1 MRILL
6 VVIILLTV
14 RINAAVINP
23 AIELNQ
29 LSPDQWSAND
39 VSQFKI
45 IGKDKKDKFSLQLS
59 GGEISQKCQHLE
71 NNTNSR
77 RTHLNGIV
85 DTFYKV
91 SAVVKGEGKIQVG
104 VETIAA
110 NGSSINWGGYLSLNG
125 KGQELTL
132 SGQEKNPLTIRH
144 RVIFRLAADSHCEI
158 TDPQMYYYQSP
169 TNSLEVMPANVVA
182 VPGGEIKI
190 NLNLN
195 LTKPSPVTVRSYSN
209 IEGAQLISE
218 ETFQHGPFILKVP
231 VDVKSDYR
239 VAISVP
245 EYGIS
250 KLFFVQIVT
259 KEQYD
264 ALNKTA
270 GQIKLQSP
278 LEALVIGDSLTDF
291 SRGFNYLDIVDFF
304 VNMNGGRMNF
314 RNYGVGGEYTTR
326 VWKRIEALN
335 GNGNPPVRQEMYRN
349 LTAEKVNEVWIAL
362 GSNDTRVSRKTD
374 FKIPQ
379 VPRQEQEEAVRKIV
393 NYFRR
398 QNSKVRIV
406 FIACPSHDFS
416 SIEARF
422 KANPKSE
429 VLFGVDEEIKHFNS
443 ALKKVA
449 AETGADYID
458 FYQATKD
465 FTEKSKLFRPNDG
478 VHLTSC
484 GQQLL
489 ALEILKY
496 LTNRK

>member
-1 MRILL
+1 MRIFL
-6 VVIILLTV
+6 VVMLLLTV

-39 VSQFKI
+39 ASKLKI
-45 IGKDKKDKFSLQLS
+45 INKDNNDKVSLQLS
-59 GGEISQKCQHLE
+59 QGEISQKCQHLE

-77 RTHLNGIV
+77 RTHQNGII

-91 SAVVKGEGKIQVG
+91 YAEVKGEGKIQVG
-104 VETIAA
+104 VETIGV
-110 NGSSINWGGYLSLNG
+110 NGNKISWGNYLSLSD
-125 KGQELTL
+125 KVQKLEF
-132 SGQEKNPLTIRH
+132 SGQEKNPLTMQH
-144 RVIFRLAADSHCEI
+144 RVIFKLANNSHCEI
-158 TDPQMYYYQSP
+158 IAPQMYYYQNQE
-169 TNSLEVMPANVVA
+169 NSLRITPANIVA
-182 VPGGEIKI
+182 VPGSEIKMK
-190 NLNLN
+190 LD
-195 LTKPSPVTVRSYSN
+195 LTKPASVIVRRYAN
-209 IEGAQLISE
+209 IEGTQLISE
-218 ETFQHGPFILKVP
+218 NTFQHGPFILKVP

-239 VAISVP
+239 VVISVP

-264 ALNKTA
+264 VLNKTA
-270 GQIKLQSP
+270 GRIKLQSP
-278 LEALVIGDSLTDF
+278 LEVLVIGDSLTDF
-291 SRGFNYLDIVDFF
+291 ARGFNYLDIVDFF
-304 VNMNGGRMNF
+304 VNMNDSKMNF

-335 GNGNPPVRQEMYRN
+335 GNGNPPIRQEMYRN
-349 LTAEKVNEVWIAL
+349 LTAEKINEVWIAL

-374 FKIPQ
+374 LKIPQ

-393 NYFRR
+393 NYFRQ

-443 ALKKVA
+443 ALKKVV

-478 VHLTSC
+478 VHLTSY
-484 GQQLL
+484 GQQFL

-496 LTNRK
+496 LTNRQ

>member
-1 MRILL
+1 MRMLIVAILL
-6 VVIILLTV
+6 LIV
-14 RINAAVINP
+14 RINAAVISP

-29 LSPDQWSAND
+29 LSPDQWIAND
-39 VSQFKI
+39 ASKLKI
-45 IGKDKKDKFSLQLS
+45 IIKDNNGKFSLQLS
-59 GGEISQKCQHLE
+59 QGEISQKCQHLE

-77 RTHLNGIV
+77 RTHQNGIV

-91 SAVVKGEGKIQVG
+91 SAGVKGEGKIQAG
-104 VETIAA
+104 VETIAV
-110 NGSSINWGGYLSLNG
+110 NGSRINWEGYLSLNG
-125 KGQELTL
+125 KEQEFTL

-169 TNSLEVMPANVVA
+169 ANSLEVMPADAVA
-182 VPGGEIKI
+182 VPGEEIKI
-190 NLNLN
+190 NLNLK
-195 LTKPSPVTVRSYSN
+195 KPSPVAVRNYSN
-209 IEGAQLISE
+209 IEGTQLISE
-218 ETFQHGPFILKVP
+218 ETFQHGPIILKVP
-231 VDVKSDYR
+231 VDAKSDYR
-239 VAISVP
+239 ITISVP

-264 ALNKTA
+264 ILNKTA

-278 LEALVIGDSLTDF
+278 LEVLVIGDSLTDF
-291 SRGFNYLDIVDFF
+291 ARGFNYLDIVDFF
-304 VNMNGGRMNF
+304 VNINGRKMNF

-326 VWKRIEALN
+326 VWKRIVALN

-379 VPRQEQEEAVRKIV
+379 VPRQEQEETVRKIV
-393 NYFRR
+393 NSFRR

-416 SIEARF
+416 SIESRF

-429 VLFGVDEEIKHFNS
+429 VLFGVDDEIKHFNS
-443 ALKKVA
+443 VLKKVA
-449 AETGADYID
+449 AETDADYID

-465 FTEKSKLFRPNDG
+465 FTEKSKLFRPGDG